1 MPQKAQ
7 GSELDD
13 ATVAA
18 VRAAAAGL
26 VSQAGRGVPRTLV
39 VQLAESTQ
47 LPVTILDGHPPVA
60 VIHQPRHGA
69 STVFATLTPRERH
82 VADLVA
88 SGLSN
93 QEIADELVLTVATVK
108 DHVHR
113 ILRKSGL
120 PSRAAVTA
128 AWRG

>member
-1 MPQKAQ
+1 MPHKAQ
-7 GSELDD
+7 SSELDD

-26 VSQAGRGVPRTLV
+26 VDQDGRGVPRALV
-39 VQLAESTQ
+39 VQLVETTQ
-47 LPVTILDGHPPVA
+47 RPVTILDGQPPVA
-60 VIHQPRHGA
+60 VIHQQRHGA
-69 STVFATLTPRERH
+69 STLFASLTPRERN
-82 VADLVA
+82 VAELVA

-93 QEIADELVLTVATVK
+93 RQIADQLVLTVATVK

-120 PSRAAVTA
+120 ASRAAVTA